1 MTDAVVLLTP
11 LFTLLAVLSTFNS
24 IWCRRL
30 CTLTLVVVVITSSV
44 FDIAVLV
51 DALGSGVN
59 RCASM
64 YGAAIICT

>member
-1 MTDAVVLLTP
+1 MYRCAPPTGAAICASLSLVVAVV
-11 LFTLLAVLSTFNS
+11 
-24 IWCRRL
+24 
-30 CTLTLVVVVITSSV
+30 TSSV
-44 FDIAVLV
+44 FVGAVLV